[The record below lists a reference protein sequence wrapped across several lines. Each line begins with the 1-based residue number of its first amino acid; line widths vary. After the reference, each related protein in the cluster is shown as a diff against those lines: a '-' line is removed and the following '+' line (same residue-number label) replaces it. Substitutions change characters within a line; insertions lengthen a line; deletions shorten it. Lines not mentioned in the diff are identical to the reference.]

1 MLLRAKGS
9 RESTCAS
16 GLLGRG
22 IGRLRTRRLGG
33 RGAEL
38 GGRPRQLPR
47 RRVSGFSNSLFRAL
61 FLHWYHGTG
70 MYPESTQD
78 PPTSQ
83 MPLSRAVLVLAMPAV
98 AAALMSRTIAPM
110 TSRAAATVRVARPVM
125 LVESVDAVTSVVQ
138 SGVVDTLP
146 QMMLA
151 DSGELLESITS
162 LSPAA
167 QAVYCASGESNPCV
181 TTTSQ
186 FGGSR

>member
-1 MLLRAKGS
+1 MSHIALHNLTYLGHIACLAWDRKERHSDWRLEPWSLVPMLRIADLAACPYHNVLLR
-9 RESTCAS
+9 
-16 GLLGRG
+16 
-22 IGRLRTRRLGG
+22 
-33 RGAEL
+33 
-38 GGRPRQLPR
+38 
-47 RRVSGFSNSLFRAL
+47 
-61 FLHWYHGTG
+61 
-70 MYPESTQD
+70 
-78 PPTSQ
+78 

>member
-1 MLLRAKGS
+1 ML
-9 RESTCAS
+9 
-16 GLLGRG
+16 
-22 IGRLRTRRLGG
+22 
-33 RGAEL
+33 
-38 GGRPRQLPR
+38 RPRFRCAPLSGSGWPVAAAP
-47 RRVSGFSNSLFRAL
+47 VSCRGGVSAAFQTALFRAL
-61 FLHWYHGTG
+61 FLQLVPWYVQF
-70 MYPESTQD
+70 PESTQD

>member
-1 MLLRAKGS
+1 
-9 RESTCAS
+9 
-16 GLLGRG
+16 
-22 IGRLRTRRLGG
+22 
-33 RGAEL
+33 
-38 GGRPRQLPR
+38 
-47 RRVSGFSNSLFRAL
+47 
-61 FLHWYHGTG
+61 
-70 MYPESTQD
+70 
-78 PPTSQ
+78 

-98 AAALMSRTIAPM
+98 ATALMSRTIAPM

-162 LSPAA
+162 LSPGA